1 MVHIQMVYFPCS
13 YFVKNIKDMKTEH
26 ITYQNETFKKKDY
39 HQQQKRAMV
48 ITGLYSPLF
57 LEFFYIQ
64 KWSGNVL
71 CMSLFNEKTC
81 YTDSLEKVWA
91 RHSSN
96 ALKLI
101 DTV

>member
-39 HQQQKRAMV
+39 HQQQKKSYGDHW
-48 ITGLYSPLF
+48 IIFPTF
-57 LEFFYIQ
+57 LRIFYIQ

-71 CMSLFNEKTC
+71 C
-81 YTDSLEKVWA
+81 VV
-91 RHSSN
+91 
-96 ALKLI
+96 I
-101 DTV
+101 

>member
-1 MVHIQMVYFPCS
+1 
-13 YFVKNIKDMKTEH
+13 MKTEH